1 MHDVVIIGAGP
12 AGMTAAVYAAR
23 KKMDALVLTN
33 NIGGMAAWS
42 AGIENYMGYNLIPG
56 AELMAKFEEQVEE
69 FGIPIEY
76 QQVDKVTKEDSFF
89 NIHIV
94 TGEVIRA
101 KSVIMA
107 TGRSPRR
114 LNVPGEKEFVGR
126 GVTYC
131 ATCDAPLFKNM
142 DVAVIGGGN
151 SALGAAEQ
159 LIKIAKTVNIVSIA
173 GWSADPIIQE
183 RVLHAPNVGIYKGY
197 DLTAI
202 EGHNFVEGIKI
213 KARKTGEE
221 VELAVRGVFFEI
233 GSAPS
238 STPVKD
244 LVELD
249 EKQEIIVDCS
259 NKTSI
264 PGLFAAGDVT
274 SVPQKQIIV
283 AAGEGAKAALSAYDY
298 VIRLPEDIK

>member
-1 MHDVVIIGAGP
+1 MHDVAIIGAGP

-56 AELMAKFEEQVEE
+56 AELMAKFEDQVEE

-76 QQVDKVTKEDSFF
+76 EQVDKVTREDSFF
-89 NIHIV
+89 NVHIV
-94 TGEVIRA
+94 SGKVIQA

-114 LNVPGEKEFVGR
+114 LNVPGEKEFVGK

-159 LIKIAKTVNIVSIA
+159 LVKIAKTVNIVSIA
-173 GWSADPIIQE
+173 GWSADPILQE
-183 RVLHAPNVGIYKGY
+183 RVLHATNVGIYKGY
-197 DLTAI
+197 DLVAI
-202 EGHNFVEGIKI
+202 EGHNFVESIKI
-213 KARKTGEE
+213 KARKTDEQI
-221 VELAVRGVFFEI
+221 EL
-233 GSAPS
+233 
-238 STPVKD
+238 PV
-244 LVELD
+244 
-249 EKQEIIVDCS
+249 
-259 NKTSI
+259 
-264 PGLFAAGDVT
+264 
-274 SVPQKQIIV
+274 
-283 AAGEGAKAALSAYDY
+283 
-298 VIRLPEDIK
+298 